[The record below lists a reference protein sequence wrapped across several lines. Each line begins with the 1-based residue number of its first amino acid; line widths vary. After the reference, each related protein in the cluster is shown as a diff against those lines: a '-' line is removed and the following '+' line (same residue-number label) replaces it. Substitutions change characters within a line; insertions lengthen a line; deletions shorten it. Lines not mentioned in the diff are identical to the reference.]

1 MTAATATA
9 GSRVKSAFGLMF
21 IFGFLV
27 VMAIA
32 TSVAIVGGNPF
43 LFAAPAIGVGAV
55 YAVWK
60 MPTKYTALG
69 LIFLMWTADYLP
81 ESPQGGV
88 WNSPLHPIGEFLF
101 FNLSA
106 VTGVAALRIAGLDF
120 MVFVLLGVGSLRRAL
135 RSKTDPPTTPSVR
148 PLTYLLLMQSGAVVL
163 FDIWGSGTGGNFNE
177 SLWQLRQLFTLP
189 LMAMLFLH
197 AISGSHADI
206 RTIGK
211 LAIVAA
217 VWKSLVGMYFFWMIA
232 RPSGKIYEFT
242 TSHSDTLLFVPL
254 LGMQLA
260 LFFEKPV
267 ARSWRDALKWLPI
280 VIYGMILNDRRLA
293 YVSLMGVFLC
303 YMLMYP
309 QKNKLK
315 RGFKRFL
322 ILSSP
327 ILVMYVAAGWNS
339 MSPVFGGAQLVKS
352 LIKGDQ
358 AQAGADYRDI
368 ENYDVLYTWSEN
380 AIIPLGFG
388 KKFEEPVKLPDI
400 SFVMP
405 TYQYHPHNTILWMWT
420 IGGVIGFTFFF
431 APLMVG
437 VFLAAR
443 VFRKATHYL
452 DRVAAMTVIAMV
464 IAHINQCFGDMGTRT
479 YFGSMGCALALAV
492 ISKIAVRVGAWPGAA
507 KPEVAPAPQLVTVAP
522 VRG

>member
-1 MTAATATA
+1 VTAASATA
-9 GSRVKSAFGLMF
+9 GRARSLVGLIF
-21 IFGFLV
+21 IFGFLAM
-27 VMAIA
+27 MAIA
-32 TSVAIVGGNPF
+32 TAVAIVGGNPV
-43 LFAAPAIGVGAV
+43 LFMAPAVAVGAV

-60 MPTKYTALG
+60 APTKWTALG

-81 ESPQGGV
+81 EGPQGGI

-106 VTGVAALRIAGLDF
+106 TTGIGALRVAGLDF
-120 MVFVLLGVGSLRRAL
+120 MVFVLLAVGALRRAL
-135 RSKTDPPTTPSVR
+135 HSRADPPTTPSVR
-148 PLTYLLLMQSGAVVL
+148 PLSLLLLLQSAAVIL
-163 FDIWGSGTGGNFNE
+163 FDIWGAGTGGDFNE
-177 SLWQLRQLFTLP
+177 SLWQLRQLVTMP

-197 AISGSHADI
+197 AIGGSHADL
-206 RTIGK
+206 RTISK
-211 LAIVAA
+211 TAIIAA
-217 VWKSLVGMYFFWMIA
+217 MWKSFVGMYFIWFIA
-232 RPSGKIYEFT
+232 RPSVKIFEFT

-254 LGMQLA
+254 SGMQLA
-260 LFFEKPV
+260 LFFEKPY
-267 ARSWRDALKWLPI
+267 ARTWRDALKWLPI

-303 YMLMYP
+303 FMLMYP
-309 QKNKLK
+309 KQNKLR
-315 RGFKRFL
+315 RGFLRFL
-322 ILSSP
+322 IVMSP
-327 ILVMYVAAGWNS
+327 VIVLYVAAGWNS
-339 MSPVFGGAQLVKS
+339 LSPVFGGAQLVKS

-388 KKFEEPVKLPDI
+388 KKFQEPVKLPDI

-405 TYQYHPHNTILWMWT
+405 TYQFHPHNTILWMWT

-431 APLMVG
+431 APLVAG

-443 VFRKATHYL
+443 VFRRATHYL

-492 ISKIAVRVGAWPGAA
+492 ISKVAVRTGAWSTTKQEA
-507 KPEVAPAPQLVTVAP
+507 EVPAFTTPQAVP
-522 VRG
+522 IR